1 MMPVVYTGTSISHSD
16 ARKILDADYRQP
28 VKRHDIVRLM
38 KNFKKVLSKEGVL
51 LRNTPMRPQ
60 GAQPLMKSQPEII
73 GIIDGVFFD
82 SAAVAHR
89 EIIEALK
96 MGITVVGGASMGALR
111 ASELEPYGM
120 IGVGKIYEMYKN
132 GVLESDDEVAVTFDV
147 ETMESL
153 SVPLVNVR
161 ATVESGQVM
170 GVLTKEQASAVV
182 DTTRKIFY
190 PERNYWNIV
199 NECVNNGVIE
209 DSDKEKLIGFFKAHE
224 VDLKRQDA
232 VLVLGKIKEL
242 LN

>member
-16 ARKILDADYRQP
+16 AGKILDADYRPP

-38 KNFKKVLSKEGVL
+38 KS
-51 LRNTPMRPQ
+51 P
-60 GAQPLMKSQPEII
+60 PEII
-73 GIIDGVFFD
+73 VIIDGVFFD

-132 GVLESDDEVAVTFDV
+132 GVLESDDEVAVTFDA
-147 ETMESL
+147 EKLEPL

-161 ATVESGQVM
+161 VTVEQAVVM

-199 NECVNNGVIE
+199 NECVKNGVIE
-209 DSDKEKLIGFFKAHE
+209 DSDKEKLLGFFRAHE